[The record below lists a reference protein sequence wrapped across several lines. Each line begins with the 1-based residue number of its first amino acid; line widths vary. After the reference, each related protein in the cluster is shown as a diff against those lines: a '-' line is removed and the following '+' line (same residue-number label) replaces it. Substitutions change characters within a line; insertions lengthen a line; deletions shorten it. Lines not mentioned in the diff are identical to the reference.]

1 MKCTAL
7 CKIMVSVTDVV
18 SDDCDNLSE
27 SIFSDGCES
36 NIASNGKSDEDL
48 VITFVRFLFNL

>member
-1 MKCTAL
+1 MKCTEL

-36 NIASNGKSDEDL
+36 NIASNGKSDED
-48 VITFVRFLFNL
+48 